1 MIIILRFFIMSGF
14 FYETTHFSTRRHI
27 FLQDDTFFINYLGL
41 HPMALTEMITEQMKT
56 AMKSGDKIR
65 LETLRSLRA
74 LILEF
79 EKSGAG
85 RTMNEED
92 EQKLLLSAAKKRK
105 DAIEQ
110 FRAVGREEAMAK
122 EEAELAI
129 IQEFLPQQMS
139 EAEVESVL
147 RLVVEQVGATGAKDV
162 GKVMGP
168 AMKEL
173 RGKADGTLVQTVV
186 KRLLG
191 A

>member
-1 MIIILRFFIMSGF
+1 
-14 FYETTHFSTRRHI
+14 
-27 FLQDDTFFINYLGL
+27 
-41 HPMALTEMITEQMKT
+41 MALTEMITEQMKT

-147 RLVVEQVGATGAKDV
+147 RSVIEQVGATDAKDV

>member
-1 MIIILRFFIMSGF
+1 MLSKV
-14 FYETTHFSTRRHI
+14 
-27 FLQDDTFFINYLGL
+27 IN
-41 HPMALTEMITEQMKT
+41 EQMKA
-56 AMKSGDKIR
+56 AMRSGDKQR
-65 LETLRSLRA
+65 LETLRSIRA

-85 RTMNEED
+85 RAMNTDD
-92 EQKLLLSAAKKRK
+92 EQKILLSAAKKRK

-110 FRAVGREEAMAK
+110 YRAAHREDLAAK

-129 IQEFLPQQMS
+129 IQEFLPQQLS
-139 EAEVESVL
+139 DSEVEAAVKVIIE
-147 RLVVEQVGATGAKDV
+147 RVGAHTPQDL
-162 GKVMGP
+162 GKVMGA

-173 RGKADGTLVQTVV
+173 RGRADGSLVQAVA

>member
-1 MIIILRFFIMSGF
+1 
-14 FYETTHFSTRRHI
+14 
-27 FLQDDTFFINYLGL
+27 
-41 HPMALTEMITEQMKT
+41 MKT
-56 AMKSGDKIR
+56 AMKGGDKLR

-85 RTMNEED
+85 RAMNEED
-92 EQKLLLSAAKKRK
+92 EQKLLLSASKKRK

-110 FRAVGREEAMAK
+110 FRNAGRTEAADK
-122 EEAELAI
+122 EAAELAI
-129 IQEFLPQQMS
+129 IQEFLPKQME
-139 EAEVESVL
+139 EAEVEAAVKAIITS
-147 RLVVEQVGATGAKDV
+147 VGATTAQEV
-162 GKVMGP
+162 GKVMGA

-173 RGKADGTLVQTVV
+173 RGKADGNLVQAVA

>member
-1 MIIILRFFIMSGF
+1 
-14 FYETTHFSTRRHI
+14 
-27 FLQDDTFFINYLGL
+27 
-41 HPMALTEMITEQMKT
+41 MALTETINDQLKT
-56 AMKSGDKIR
+56 AMKAGDKIR

-79 EKSGAG
+79 EKSGVG
-85 RTMNEED
+85 RTMNADD

-110 FRAVGREEAMAK
+110 FRAVGRAEAVAK

-129 IQEFLPQQMS
+129 IQEFLPQQMT
-139 EAEVESVL
+139 EAEVEVAVQSII
-147 RLVVEQVGATGAKDV
+147 EQVGAKDAKDV
-162 GKVMGP
+162 GKVMGA

-173 RGKADGTLVQTVV
+173 RGRADGTLVQTLA
-186 KRLLG
+186 KKLLG